1 MNIELNNNLENPTAF
16 FTMNGDFVA
25 LDLVTHEL
33 RNAEQDGPIY
43 PELHDVQPEV
53 DQDWDNESTRFEFD
67 GFTVV
72 YSADQVSIEADNKLE
87 LTDTVNGWIAVYTG
101 ITGSGEYVS
110 EEEAHNI
117 KGNTESERVSIAL
130 GVWGAEEDNTTVKIF
145 E

>member
-53 DQDWDNESTRFEFD
+53 DQDWGNESTLFKFD

-72 YSADQVSIEADNKLE
+72 YTNNE
-87 LTDTVNGWIAVYTG
+87 
-101 ITGSGEYVS
+101 
-110 EEEAHNI
+110 
-117 KGNTESERVSIAL
+117 
-130 GVWGAEEDNTTVKIF
+130 VKIAIN